1 MIHFQAHELSSALY
15 KEDRCENGFFIRRIY
30 VCIHLTQSRYA
41 QNVRRNEDYYE
52 EKQINYYDENRTYNT
67 RWFMNLYKNDEYG
80 RAVDYA
86 SRDKIVID
94 NIQDNELDESIAVAE
109 YYNAEFYKNVYKT
122 MGNTQKL
129 KQMEEQSDM
138 ALKRMGSLSILKQK
152 IDSIVNVPDRQTK

>member
-1 MIHFQAHELSSALY
+1 MKKSRLIIMDIIIVILVVLNAAMIIAVT
-15 KEDRCENGFFIRRIY
+15 ENY
-30 VCIHLTQSRYA
+30 
-41 QNVRRNEDYYE
+41 N
-52 EKQINYYDENRTYNT
+52 DENRTYNT

-138 ALKRMGSLSILKQK
+138 ALKRMGSLSILKHK

>member
-1 MIHFQAHELSSALY
+1 MCAGMRIIMKKSRLIIMDIILVILVVLNAAMIIAVT
-15 KEDRCENGFFIRRIY
+15 ENY
-30 VCIHLTQSRYA
+30 
-41 QNVRRNEDYYE
+41 N
-52 EKQINYYDENRTYNT
+52 DENRTYNT

>member
-1 MIHFQAHELSSALY
+1 MKKSRLIIMDIIIVILVVLNAAMIIAVA
-15 KEDRCENGFFIRRIY
+15 ENY
-30 VCIHLTQSRYA
+30 
-41 QNVRRNEDYYE
+41 N
-52 EKQINYYDENRTYNT
+52 DENRTDNT

>member
-1 MIHFQAHELSSALY
+1 MRIIMKKSRLIIMDIIIVILVVLNAAMIIAVT
-15 KEDRCENGFFIRRIY
+15 ENY
-30 VCIHLTQSRYA
+30 
-41 QNVRRNEDYYE
+41 N
-52 EKQINYYDENRTYNT
+52 DENRTYNT

-152 IDSIVNVPDRQTK
+152 IDIIVNVPDRQTK

>member
-1 MIHFQAHELSSALY
+1 MRIIMKKSRLIIMDIIIVILVVLNAAMIIAVT
-15 KEDRCENGFFIRRIY
+15 ENY
-30 VCIHLTQSRYA
+30 
-41 QNVRRNEDYYE
+41 N
-52 EKQINYYDENRTYNT
+52 DENRTYNT

-80 RAVDYA
+80 KAVDYA
-86 SRDKIVID
+86 SRDKLVID

>member
-1 MIHFQAHELSSALY
+1 MRKMCAGMRSNKKKSRLIIMDIIIVILVVLNAAMIIAVT
-15 KEDRCENGFFIRRIY
+15 ENY
-30 VCIHLTQSRYA
+30 
-41 QNVRRNEDYYE
+41 N
-52 EKQINYYDENRTYNT
+52 DENRTYKT

>member
-1 MIHFQAHELSSALY
+1 MRKMCAGMIIIMDIIIVILVVLNAAMIIAVA
-15 KEDRCENGFFIRRIY
+15 ENY
-30 VCIHLTQSRYA
+30 
-41 QNVRRNEDYYE
+41 N
-52 EKQINYYDENRTYNT
+52 DENRTYNT

-109 YYNAEFYKNVYKT
+109 YYKNVYKT

>member
-1 MIHFQAHELSSALY
+1 MKKSRLIIMDIIIVILVVLNAAMIIAVA
-15 KEDRCENGFFIRRIY
+15 ENY
-30 VCIHLTQSRYA
+30 
-41 QNVRRNEDYYE
+41 N
-52 EKQINYYDENRTYNT
+52 DENRTYNT

-122 MGNTQKL
+122 MGN
-129 KQMEEQSDM
+129 M
-138 ALKRMGSLSILKQK
+138 QK

>member
-1 MIHFQAHELSSALY
+1 MKKSRLIIMDIIIVILVVLNAAMIIAVT
-15 KEDRCENGFFIRRIY
+15 ENY
-30 VCIHLTQSRYA
+30 
-41 QNVRRNEDYYE
+41 N
-52 EKQINYYDENRTYNT
+52 DENRTYNT

-129 KQMEEQSDM
+129 KQMGEQSDM

>member
-1 MIHFQAHELSSALY
+1 MRIIMKKSRLIIMDIIIVILVVLNAAMIIAVT
-15 KEDRCENGFFIRRIY
+15 ENY
-30 VCIHLTQSRYA
+30 
-41 QNVRRNEDYYE
+41 N
-52 EKQINYYDENRTYNT
+52 DENRTYNT

-80 RAVDYA
+80 SAVDYA

>member
-1 MIHFQAHELSSALY
+1 MKKSRLIIMDIIIVILVVLNAAMIIAVT
-15 KEDRCENGFFIRRIY
+15 ENY
-30 VCIHLTQSRYA
+30 
-41 QNVRRNEDYYE
+41 N
-52 EKQINYYDENRTYNT
+52 DENRTYNT

-138 ALKRMGSLSILKQK
+138 ALNRMGSLSILKQK

>member
-1 MIHFQAHELSSALY
+1 MCAGMRIIMKKSRLIIMDIIIVILVVLNAAMIIAVT
-15 KEDRCENGFFIRRIY
+15 ENY
-30 VCIHLTQSRYA
+30 
-41 QNVRRNEDYYE
+41 N
-52 EKQINYYDENRTYNT
+52 DENRTYNT

-129 KQMEEQSDM
+129 KQVEEQSDM

>member
-1 MIHFQAHELSSALY
+1 MKKSRLIIMDIIIVILVVLNAAMIIAVT
-15 KEDRCENGFFIRRIY
+15 ENY
-30 VCIHLTQSRYA
+30 
-41 QNVRRNEDYYE
+41 N
-52 EKQINYYDENRTYNT
+52 DENRTYNT

>member
-1 MIHFQAHELSSALY
+1 MRKMCAGMRIIMKKSRLIIMDIIIVILVVLNAAMIIAVT
-15 KEDRCENGFFIRRIY
+15 ENY
-30 VCIHLTQSRYA
+30 
-41 QNVRRNEDYYE
+41 N
-52 EKQINYYDENRTYNT
+52 DENRTYNT

-129 KQMEEQSDM
+129 TQMEEQSDM

>member
-1 MIHFQAHELSSALY
+1 MKKSRLIIMDIIIVILVVLNAAMIIAVA
-15 KEDRCENGFFIRRIY
+15 ENY
-30 VCIHLTQSRYA
+30 
-41 QNVRRNEDYYE
+41 N
-52 EKQINYYDENRTYNT
+52 DENRKYNT

>member
-1 MIHFQAHELSSALY
+1 MRIIMKKSRLIIMDIIIVILVVLNAAMIIAVT
-15 KEDRCENGFFIRRIY
+15 ENY
-30 VCIHLTQSRYA
+30 
-41 QNVRRNEDYYE
+41 N
-52 EKQINYYDENRTYNT
+52 DENRTYNT

>member
-1 MIHFQAHELSSALY
+1 MKKSRLIIMDIIIVILVVLNAAMIIAVT
-15 KEDRCENGFFIRRIY
+15 ENY
-30 VCIHLTQSRYA
+30 
-41 QNVRRNEDYYE
+41 N
-52 EKQINYYDENRTYNT
+52 DENRTYNT
-67 RWFMNLYKNDEYG
+67 RWFINLYKNDEYG

>member
-1 MIHFQAHELSSALY
+1 MCAGMRIIMKKSRLIIMDIIIVILVVLNAAMIIAVT
-15 KEDRCENGFFIRRIY
+15 ENY
-30 VCIHLTQSRYA
+30 
-41 QNVRRNEDYYE
+41 N
-52 EKQINYYDENRTYNT
+52 DENRTYNT

-129 KQMEEQSDM
+129 TQMEEQSDM

>member
-1 MIHFQAHELSSALY
+1 MKKSRLIIMDIIIVILVVLNAAMIIAVT
-15 KEDRCENGFFIRRIY
+15 ENY
-30 VCIHLTQSRYA
+30 
-41 QNVRRNEDYYE
+41 N
-52 EKQINYYDENRTYNT
+52 DENRTYNT

-129 KQMEEQSDM
+129 KQMEEKSDM

>member
-1 MIHFQAHELSSALY
+1 MKKSRLIIMDIIIVILVVLNAAMIIAVT
-15 KEDRCENGFFIRRIY
+15 ENY
-30 VCIHLTQSRYA
+30 
-41 QNVRRNEDYYE
+41 N
-52 EKQINYYDENRTYNT
+52 DENRTYNT

-152 IDSIVNVPDRQTK
+152 TDSIVNVPDRQTK

>member
-1 MIHFQAHELSSALY
+1 MRIIMKKSRLIIMDIIIVILVVLNAAMIIAVT
-15 KEDRCENGFFIRRIY
+15 ENY
-30 VCIHLTQSRYA
+30 
-41 QNVRRNEDYYE
+41 N
-52 EKQINYYDENRTYNT
+52 DENRTYNT

-122 MGNTQKL
+122 MGNMQKL

-152 IDSIVNVPDRQTK
+152 IDSIVNVPDMQTK

>member
-1 MIHFQAHELSSALY
+1 MKKSRLIIMDIIIVILVVLNAAMIIAVT
-15 KEDRCENGFFIRRIY
+15 ENY
-30 VCIHLTQSRYA
+30 
-41 QNVRRNEDYYE
+41 N
-52 EKQINYYDENRTYNT
+52 DENRTYNT

-80 RAVDYA
+80 KAVDYA
-86 SRDKIVID
+86 SRDKLVID

>member
-1 MIHFQAHELSSALY
+1 MKKSRLIIMDIVIVILVVLNAAMIIAVT
-15 KEDRCENGFFIRRIY
+15 ENY
-30 VCIHLTQSRYA
+30 
-41 QNVRRNEDYYE
+41 N
-52 EKQINYYDENRTYNT
+52 DENRTYNT

-80 RAVDYA
+80 KAVDYA
-86 SRDKIVID
+86 SRDKLVID

-138 ALKRMGSLSILKQK
+138 ALKRMGSLSKLKQK
-152 IDSIVNVPDRQTK
+152 IDSIVSVSDRQTK

>member
-1 MIHFQAHELSSALY
+1 MRIIMKKSRLIIMDIIIVILVVLNAAMIIAVT
-15 KEDRCENGFFIRRIY
+15 ENY
-30 VCIHLTQSRYA
+30 
-41 QNVRRNEDYYE
+41 N
-52 EKQINYYDENRTYNT
+52 DENRTYNT

-86 SRDKIVID
+86 SRDKIVIN

>member
-1 MIHFQAHELSSALY
+1 MKKSRLIIMDIIIVILVVLNAAMIIAVA
-15 KEDRCENGFFIRRIY
+15 ENY
-30 VCIHLTQSRYA
+30 
-41 QNVRRNEDYYE
+41 N
-52 EKQINYYDENRTYNT
+52 DENRTYNT

-129 KQMEEQSDM
+129 KQME
-138 ALKRMGSLSILKQK
+138 LNIGILWMLLF
-152 IDSIVNVPDRQTK
+152 DNYTKAKLNKMFFIFSVV

>member
-1 MIHFQAHELSSALY
+1 MKKSRLIIMDIIIVILVVLNAAMIIAVT
-15 KEDRCENGFFIRRIY
+15 ENY
-30 VCIHLTQSRYA
+30 
-41 QNVRRNEDYYE
+41 N
-52 EKQINYYDENRTYNT
+52 DENRTYNT

-94 NIQDNELDESIAVAE
+94 NTQDNELDESIAVAE

>member
-1 MIHFQAHELSSALY
+1 MKKSRLIIMDIIIVILVVLNAAMIIAVT
-15 KEDRCENGFFIRRIY
+15 ENY
-30 VCIHLTQSRYA
+30 
-41 QNVRRNEDYYE
+41 N
-52 EKQINYYDENRTYNT
+52 DENRTYNT

-80 RAVDYA
+80 SAVDYA

>member
-1 MIHFQAHELSSALY
+1 MRIIMKKSRLIIMDIIIVILVVLNAAMIIAVT
-15 KEDRCENGFFIRRIY
+15 ENY
-30 VCIHLTQSRYA
+30 
-41 QNVRRNEDYYE
+41 N
-52 EKQINYYDENRTYNT
+52 DENRTYNT

-86 SRDKIVID
+86 SRDKIVIN

-138 ALKRMGSLSILKQK
+138 ALNRMGSLSILKQK

>member
-1 MIHFQAHELSSALY
+1 MDIIIVILVVLNAAMIIAVA
-15 KEDRCENGFFIRRIY
+15 ENY
-30 VCIHLTQSRYA
+30 
-41 QNVRRNEDYYE
+41 N
-52 EKQINYYDENRTYNT
+52 DENRTYNT

-138 ALKRMGSLSILKQK
+138 ALKRMGSRICLPLLHPICGCNGITCTPVHGKLERSL
-152 IDSIVNVPDRQTK
+152 

>member
-1 MIHFQAHELSSALY
+1 MKKSRLIIMDIIIVILVVLNAAMIIAVA
-15 KEDRCENGFFIRRIY
+15 ENY
-30 VCIHLTQSRYA
+30 
-41 QNVRRNEDYYE
+41 N
-52 EKQINYYDENRTYNT
+52 DENRTYNI

>member
-1 MIHFQAHELSSALY
+1 MKKSRLIIMDIIIVILVVLNAAMIIAVT
-15 KEDRCENGFFIRRIY
+15 ENY
-30 VCIHLTQSRYA
+30 
-41 QNVRRNEDYYE
+41 N
-52 EKQINYYDENRTYNT
+52 DENRTYNT

-138 ALKRMGSLSILKQK
+138 ALKRMGSLLILKQK
-152 IDSIVNVPDRQTK
+152 IDSIVNVPDR

>member
-1 MIHFQAHELSSALY
+1 MKKSRLIIMDIIIVILVVLNAAMIIAVA
-15 KEDRCENGFFIRRIY
+15 ENY
-30 VCIHLTQSRYA
+30 
-41 QNVRRNEDYYE
+41 N
-52 EKQINYYDENRTYNT
+52 DENRTYNT

-94 NIQDNELDESIAVAE
+94 NIHDNELDESIAVAE

-152 IDSIVNVPDRQTK
+152 IDSIVNVPDMQTK

>member
-1 MIHFQAHELSSALY
+1 MCAGMRIIMKKSRLIIMDIIIVILVVLNAAMIIAVT
-15 KEDRCENGFFIRRIY
+15 ENY
-30 VCIHLTQSRYA
+30 
-41 QNVRRNEDYYE
+41 N
-52 EKQINYYDENRTYNT
+52 DENRTYNT

-80 RAVDYA
+80 SAVDYA

>member
-1 MIHFQAHELSSALY
+1 MKKSRLIIMDIIIVILVVLNAAMIIAVA
-15 KEDRCENGFFIRRIY
+15 ENY
-30 VCIHLTQSRYA
+30 
-41 QNVRRNEDYYE
+41 N
-52 EKQINYYDENRTYNT
+52 DENRTYNT

-122 MGNTQKL
+122 MGNTQK
-129 KQMEEQSDM
+129 SDM

>member
-1 MIHFQAHELSSALY
+1 MDIIIVILVVLNAAMIIAVA
-15 KEDRCENGFFIRRIY
+15 ENY
-30 VCIHLTQSRYA
+30 
-41 QNVRRNEDYYE
+41 N
-52 EKQINYYDENRTYNT
+52 DENRTYNT

-138 ALKRMGSLSILKQK
+138 ALKRIIRFIKLIVLVMKTHTFFFKKDNLLIKGFSFLKELIMACSNLFFVSL
-152 IDSIVNVPDRQTK
+152 